1 MNNLQLMATENFNGL
16 SCDFY
21 NHDDQILMT
30 RNQIGTALGYIDPS
44 KAIKDIHIR
53 HKDRLDKFSRMAQLA
68 PTSKIAKIDPP
79 SGGLQT
85 TYLYSQR
92 GVFEICR
99 WSRQPKADEFM
110 DWVWDI
116 IEKYRNGE
124 LTQRQPQQIE
134 TQVYTL
140 NSHLQSQ
147 FLSVVEKRA
156 KEAAI
161 ETVKEMMGDF
171 KIQSPVINQTLN
183 HPTPTIPNMSQQ
195 IDIIRDTIKP
205 LAEAFNDGSS
215 GFNATFRKVYAAMG
229 CDWKYRRTRYR
240 NKKGNR
246 NIPSNFTLLESDKKL
261 MKLYIDTVNRMLE
274 EVETNN

>member
-1 MNNLQLMATENFNGL
+1 MQEVVKIDNMDLQVKLYNGQPVVTFKDIDTAHGRPEGTAKRNFNEHKEYFIENEDYFIINKSNVGTQFVL
-16 SCDFY
+16 TYGFSNMAPRGTLLTEMGY
-21 NHDDQILMT
+21 LMIVKSLT
-30 RNQIGTALGYIDPS
+30 DKKAWKVQRQLVNGYF
-44 KAIKDIHIR
+44 
-53 HKDRLDKFSRMAQLA
+53 RLM
-68 PTSKIAKIDPP
+68 
-79 SGGLQT
+79 
-85 TYLYSQR
+85 
-92 GVFEICR
+92 
-99 WSRQPKADEFM
+99 
-110 DWVWDI
+110 
-116 IEKYRNGE
+116 E
-124 LTQRQPQQIE
+124 LTQQQPQQIE

-161 ETVKEMMGDF
+161 ETVKEIMGDF

-183 HPTPTIPNMSQQ
+183 HPTPAIPTISQQ
-195 IDIIRDTIKP
+195 VDIIRDTIRP

-246 NIPSNFTLLESDKKL
+246 NISSNFTLLESDKKL
-261 MKLYIDTVNRMLE
+261 MKLYIDTVDRMLK
-274 EVETNN
+274 EVGTSN